1 MGVSGS
7 GTSRTFTFSGNLSAA
22 TSYQIL
28 VSGVDFELYD
38 IGGGYTEIFN
48 YYSSVINVYD
58 GNDFIGTIGA
68 NSSDYFGFSIVIKLQ
83 VVRTG
88 ATYCFSI
95 TPSFN
100 QIICP

>member
-48 YYSSVINVYD
+48 YYSSVINVYKEPKKFTTD
-58 GNDFIGTIGA
+58 EIERKNRIA
-68 NSSDYFGFSIVIKLQ
+68 KKWRN
-83 VVRTG
+83 
-88 ATYCFSI
+88 
-95 TPSFN
+95 PE
-100 QIICP
+100 